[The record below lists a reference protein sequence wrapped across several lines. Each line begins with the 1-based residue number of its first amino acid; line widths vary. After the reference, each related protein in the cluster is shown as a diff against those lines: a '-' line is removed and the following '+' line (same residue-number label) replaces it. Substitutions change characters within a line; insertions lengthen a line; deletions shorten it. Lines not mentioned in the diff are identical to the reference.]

1 MGCGTQI
8 ITKNNYIIMY
18 TLKKCGVK
26 TMPSKFHK
34 LLQKLAN
41 NTSKREIL
49 KQKDNIFLVKHTIFN
64 IILCVYVCAGLSFVK
79 SGS

>member
-26 TMPSKFHK
+26 TIPSKFHK
-34 LLQKLAN
+34 LLQKN
-41 NTSKREIL
+41 WQITQVN
-49 KQKDNIFLVKHTIFN
+49 VKF
-64 IILCVYVCAGLSFVK
+64 
-79 SGS
+79 